1 MKKPIPESS
10 PISWEISIPLVT
22 NPFTLCYFSGL
33 LGGITGFFIFL
44 FSVIFAVQGKW
55 ETMWKI
61 SLFLA
66 MLGTG
71 LYLLF
76 LLVTAVFYGNRQML
90 CFTLSDEGISYETI
104 NQRVERWNRS
114 WVRRVLR
121 GLMMSGESLKIQQE
135 AWQVYWHGA
144 FRALVYPAR
153 HCIALRNRWRTLMVV
168 YCTPENFPSIRA
180 RIDAAMA
187 LHGTADRVA
196 GKSPLVITVWRTVL
210 FMVAIFPIFK
220 LVELL
225 EVNGIFLAFV
235 IGFGLAMI
243 WLIPLMAW
251 PVLFLVIGILGYI
264 PIYLLQLTN
273 ATLYDFSNL
282 SKPDSLIRHGAY
294 PRWQLLDGQ
303 EIFWIASGV
312 AAIVYLIW
320 LASGFLRGRILSLM
334 MSDAED
340 SGW

>member
-1 MKKPIPESS
+1 MRKPIPESS
-10 PISWEISIPLVT
+10 SISWEINIPLVT
-22 NPFTLCYFSGL
+22 NPLILRYFAGL
-33 LGGITGFFIFL
+33 FGAVTGFFIFL
-44 FSVIFAVQGKW
+44 LAGSFAVQGKW
-55 ETMWKI
+55 QI
-61 SLFLA
+61 AGQVSL
-66 MLGTG
+66 LGMILGMG
-71 LYLLF
+71 LYLF
-76 LLVTAVFYGNRQML
+76 ILLLMAVFYGNRQML
-90 CFTLSDEGISYETI
+90 CFTLSDEGISCETI

-114 WVRRVLR
+114 WIRRVLR
-121 GLMMSGESLKIQQE
+121 GLTMSGESLKIQQE

-153 HCIALRNRWRTLMVV
+153 HCIVLRNRWRTLMVV
-168 YCTPENFPSIRA
+168 YCTPENFPSVRA

-187 LHGTADRVA
+187 FHGTADRVA
-196 GKSPLVITVWRTVL
+196 GKSPLVTAVWRTVL
-210 FMVAIFPIFK
+210 FMVAIFPILK

-225 EVNGIFLAFV
+225 EINEILLALV

-251 PVLFLVIGILGYI
+251 PILALIIGILGYI

-273 ATLYDFSNL
+273 AKLYDFSNL

-312 AAIVYLIW
+312 AASVYLIW
-320 LASGFLRGRILSLM
+320 LASAFLHGRILSLM